1 MKKSLY
7 VAILIATHFACS
19 NPKSETPKA
28 ETPIAKEVPTVMETS
43 KPETPKDLFTKSD
56 DRMLKYMGITKEQV
70 IEDGLKQAKLIDQE
84 GILGGTMR
92 IVDVKLVNY
101 KWAYATFEDGHISG
115 HLMLKYDVKNG
126 KIEWT
131 VIDKN
136 MIN

>member
-1 MKKSLY
+1 MKNSFY
-7 VAILIATHFACS
+7 VAVLVAINFACS
-19 NPKSETPKA
+19 NPEKDSPKA
-28 ETPIAKEVPTVMETS
+28 VNPIQKEVTKEIEVS
-43 KPETPKDLFTKSD
+43 KQESRKDLFTPND

-70 IEDGLKQAKLIDQE
+70 IEDGLKQSQLINQE

-101 KWAYATFEDGHISG
+101 RWAYATFEDGHISG
-115 HLMLKYDVKNG
+115 NLMLKYTVKNG
-126 KIEWT
+126 KIEWS